1 MNLTRISRILFG
13 RSARLFALLTG
24 LACAFAS
31 PLAHAADAGSVTGS
45 VSNTATGNLLEGARI
60 TVPALGLNALTDN
73 SGRFVLAGVP
83 AGTHEVL
90 VSYIGLDSV
99 RAQVTV
105 SPGQRAVRD
114 FDLTTGVYKL
124 EAFKVSGEREG
135 GAAAITA
142 QRNAPNHTNV
152 VSMDSFGHLPNMSTG
167 EVLMGSPVWPAAPPT
182 RGWPI
187 ISTSAA
193 WAPGSTPSQSM
204 AGS

>member
-1 MNLTRISRILFG
+1 MREGVKAGAARVATVVTGPAAYSASIPAALITLPHFWVSVAWNLASSSGVVVHASEPAL
-13 RSARLFALLTG
+13 SKKLLAAALLVAAVSSSFRRATTG
-24 LACAFAS
+24 
-31 PLAHAADAGSVTGS
+31 
-45 VSNTATGNLLEGARI
+45 
-60 TVPALGLNALTDN
+60 
-73 SGRFVLAGVP
+73 AGVP

-152 VSMDSFGHLPNMSTG
+152 VSMDSFGNLPNMSAGELAIRLPGVAAGLDDEGNVTG
-167 EVLMGSPVWPAAPPT
+167 LII
-182 RGWPI
+182 RGQGAI
-187 ISTSAA
+187 NNR
-193 WAPGSTPSQSM
+193 
-204 AGS
+204 